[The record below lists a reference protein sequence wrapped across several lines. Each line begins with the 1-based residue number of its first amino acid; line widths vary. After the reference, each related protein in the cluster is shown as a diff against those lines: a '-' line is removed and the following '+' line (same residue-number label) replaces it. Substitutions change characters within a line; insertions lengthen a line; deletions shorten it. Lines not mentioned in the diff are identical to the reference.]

1 LTTQG
6 GITRVKDKR
15 EYTPHG
21 NLGVDLVKYCGLPWR
36 GVGLRRTVHTGLLST
51 PRGTV
56 SERSRVK
63 THEDCWGYTPSCFFA
78 IPQEQSSA
86 VLVFILLISSPTW
99 QSHLQR
105 TKMEQEQE
113 TEKRKPGRP
122 KKGEIVA
129 KKTKNKGI
137 LGRPKG
143 DTAIINEYKARML
156 NSPKSAKV
164 LEAIYDAALNDDH
177 KNQAAAWKLIVDRI
191 VPVSAFEATKSGG
204 GTPQISINISGLNSP
219 TIETVEDVTDV
230 EIKDYE
236 EDDNG

>member
-1 LTTQG
+1 MSKL
-6 GITRVKDKR
+6 RVNVEPRTIEDNYPPS
-15 EYTPHG
+15 EET
-21 NLGVDLVKYCGLPWR
+21 LVK
-36 GVGLRRTVHTGLLST
+36 
-51 PRGTV
+51 
-56 SERSRVK
+56 EAK
-63 THEDCWGYTPSCFFA
+63 A
-78 IPQEQSSA
+78 ILNEP
-86 VLVFILLISSPTW
+86 
-99 QSHLQR
+99 
-105 TKMEQEQE
+105 
-113 TEKRKPGRP
+113 EKRKAGRP

-129 KKTKNKGI
+129 KKTKNKGV

-219 TIETVEDVTDV
+219 TVETLESLDAEDITDV
-230 EIKDYE
+230 EIKDY
-236 EDDNG
+236 DNG